1 MKPKFR
7 HKQTVSLKIGNL
19 GTTVC
24 PSKEKV
30 AAQTFMASD
39 QHVTPSYVLDVI
51 YKPADRFITYLCSID
66 HPLSPAHFNLLMV
79 LFSRKS
85 KTHPSCFLLTL
96 EVFLVSVSDD

>member
-30 AAQTFMASD
+30 ATQTFMASD
-39 QHVTPSYVLDVI
+39 QHVTPSYVLDSHLQ
-51 YKPADRFITYLCSID
+51 ASRSI
-66 HPLSPAHFNLLMV
+66 HHIFM
-79 LFSRKS
+79 F
-85 KTHPSCFLLTL
+85 H
-96 EVFLVSVSDD
+96 